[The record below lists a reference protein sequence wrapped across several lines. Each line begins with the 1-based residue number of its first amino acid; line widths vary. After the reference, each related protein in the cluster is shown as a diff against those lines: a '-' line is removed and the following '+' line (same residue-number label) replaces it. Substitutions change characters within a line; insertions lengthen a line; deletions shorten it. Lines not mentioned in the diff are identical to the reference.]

1 MTHSILII
9 LVAALIT
16 WALRALPFL
25 LFARR
30 RLPRAIVYLGHA
42 LPPAIMAVLVVYC
55 LKSVDLTAFPF
66 GLSEFLGVA
75 VTALLH
81 LWRGNTLLS
90 IAGGTAVYMVMIRAL
105 G

>member
-1 MTHSILII
+1 MTHSILIL

-16 WALRALPFL
+16 WALRALPFA

-30 RLPRAIVYLGHA
+30 NLPRVIVYLGHA

-66 GLSEFLGVA
+66 GLSELLGVA
-75 VTALLH
+75 VTAALH
-81 LWRGNTLLS
+81 LWRGNPLLS
-90 IAGGTAVYMVMIRAL
+90 IAAGTAVYMVMIRVL
-105 G
+105 